1 MKSDLPENIVE
12 DIAIAVVLEE
22 EHIQSSSWKVYIL
35 NLKEIEIENVLVSS
49 KGYGTLNGEQVKTS
63 VFRHFI
69 GNLKAKSFSAIE
81 LIDEKLFA
89 INNEFWLSYY
99 VNGVIYDKKFIFL
112 TESITE
118 SNFMRIPFVN
128 KPGVMI
134 K

>member
-1 MKSDLPENIVE
+1 MKSDLPENKVE
-12 DIAIAVVLEE
+12 DIAIAVVLVQDTILSRE
-22 EHIQSSSWKVYIL
+22 WKVYLL
-35 NLKEIEIENVLVSS
+35 NLKDRPIENVLISS
-49 KGYGTLNGEQVKTS
+49 KGYGDLNGENVKTS
-63 VFRHFI
+63 IFRHFI
-69 GNLKAKSFSAIE
+69 GDVKPLSYAAIE

-99 VNGVIYDKKFIFL
+99 IDGTIYDKKFIFL

-118 SNFMRIPFVN
+118 ANFIRIPLLN

>member
-1 MKSDLPENIVE
+1 MT
-12 DIAIAVVLEE
+12 
-22 EHIQSSSWKVYIL
+22 IL
-35 NLKEIEIENVLVSS
+35 S
-49 KGYGTLNGEQVKTS
+49 
-63 VFRHFI
+63 
-69 GNLKAKSFSAIE
+69 
-81 LIDEKLFA
+81 

-118 SNFMRIPFVN
+118 SNFMRIPIVN